1 LSWVQVERTR
11 GLAAEGDVG
20 TIGGRVGGALP
31 EWKWN
36 LRASYGRS
44 GFDVVGQRRYF
55 ARMNYRF

>member
-36 LRASYGRS
+36 LRAS
-44 GFDVVGQRRYF
+44 
-55 ARMNYRF
+55 